1 MISWLLAFRAR
12 KCRGIERVP
21 KDDVDMHLIYGL
33 FKTAKQASVA
43 LGEALLAV
51 VKSIRP
57 AMAAAHPDW
66 DKD

>member
-1 MISWLLAFRAR
+1 
-12 KCRGIERVP
+12 
-21 KDDVDMHLIYGL
+21 MHLIYGL